1 MASVPESQAER
12 AEQRRARG
20 LLGLGAALGLL
31 LAAAGILRSGED
43 ASGTLP
49 ETAVA
54 SVNGTLVRREA
65 YERAVQALAADRRDP
80 IGEAEKRHVL
90 ERLVDEELLVQRG
103 LELGLAQHD
112 RRVRGDLVSAVIQ
125 AVVSQSEAAEPDG
138 DAIEAFYA
146 EQRDYFARSGRL
158 EVRQILVKGPPARDE
173 EEARARSAEAAARLR
188 DGEPFE
194 AVDEA
199 LGDRAVAPLPADLL
213 PAAKLREYLGPTATR
228 AALELEPGAIS
239 EPQRSSAGY
248 HVLQLVRSEP
258 GAVPPLAEIREEV
271 LAELRRRR
279 GDSALR
285 AYLEELRER
294 ADLRLA
300 PALP

>member
-1 MASVPESQAER
+1 MASLPESQAER
-12 AEQRRARG
+12 AAQRRARG
-20 LLGLGAALGLL
+20 LLGLGAGLGLL
-31 LAAAGILRSGED
+31 LAAAGILRGGEG
-43 ASGTLP
+43 AAGILP
-49 ETAVA
+49 DDAVA

-125 AVVSQSEAAEPDG
+125 AVVSQSEAEEPD
-138 DAIEAFYA
+138 DEAIERFYA

-158 EVRQILVKGPPARDE
+158 EVRQIQVRGPPARDE
-173 EEARARSAEAAARLR
+173 QDALARAVEAVARLR
-188 DGEPFE
+188 GGEAFE

-199 LGDRAVAPLPADLL
+199 LGDRQVAPLPSDLL

-228 AALELEPGAIS
+228 TALELEPGAVS

-248 HVLQLVRSEP
+248 HVLQLVRREP
-258 GAVPPLAEIREEV
+258 GVVPPLDEIREEV
-271 LAELRRRR
+271 RAELRRRG
-279 GDSALR
+279 GDLALR

>member
-1 MASVPESQAER
+1 MANAPESQADR
-12 AEQRRARG
+12 AAERRARW
-20 LLGLGAALGLL
+20 LLALGAGLGLL
-31 LAAAGILRSGED
+31 LAAAGILRGEAGD
-43 ASGTLP
+43 PGVLP
-49 ETAVA
+49 EGAVA

-65 YERAVQALAADRRDP
+65 YERAVQALATDRRDP

-125 AVVSQSEAAEPDG
+125 AVVTQSEAEEPD
-138 DAIEAFYA
+138 DEQVEAFYA

-158 EVRQILVKGPPARDE
+158 QVRQIWVRGAPARDE
-173 EEARARSAEAAARLR
+173 EEARARAGEAAARLR
-188 DGEPFE
+188 AGEPFE

-199 LGDRAVAPLPADLL
+199 LGDRQVAPLPADLL

-228 AALELEPGAIS
+228 AALELQPGGIS

-248 HVLQLVRSEP
+248 HVLQLVRREP
-258 GAVPPLAEIREEV
+258 GAVPPLDEIREEV
-271 LAELRRRR
+271 RAELRRRG
-279 GDSALR
+279 GDLALR
-285 AYLEELRER
+285 DYLEELRER

-300 PALP
+300 RALP